1 MYIEGLTEEL
11 EDWLEKADEEQ
22 NLKFLFRSKKLP
34 QGELIAI
41 ELLGYFG
48 SVGQLV
54 TKELQK
60 SSKEIEKLAGIF
72 SNYFDEMI
80 QVNSGEILLPISMLR
95 LKINSQN
102 YLLTTSNF
110 AIPDVISYRLAE
122 ELYDTYKELKV
133 SKIILID
140 GIYSHDRKIEEEPKI
155 HQIISSKYKIEIKN
169 SDKSDFFLIGQ
180 IASSFLT
187 YWNKDP
193 GIPIEVYV
201 VESFSDYDPISALK
215 LLKTLKSKFGLIE
228 DFEET
233 KKLSEAFR
241 KDYNEKE
248 SIVDNNT
255 MEEEK
260 YDPRYFI

>member
-11 EDWLEKADEEQ
+11 EDWLEKADEGE
-22 NLKFLFRSKKLP
+22 NLRFLFRNEKHP
-34 QGELIAI
+34 ERGIIAI

-48 SVGQLV
+48 SVAQLI

-60 SSKEIEKLAGIF
+60 SSTEIEKLAGVF

-80 QVNSGEILLPISMLR
+80 QVNSGEILLPISMLK

-122 ELYDTYKELKV
+122 ELYDIYKKLKV
-133 SKIILID
+133 SKIILVD
-140 GIYSHDRKIEEEPKI
+140 GVYSHARKIEEEPRI
-155 HQIISSKYKIEIKN
+155 HRIVSSDYKIEVLN
-169 SDKSDFFLIGQ
+169 SDKSNFFLIGQ

-187 YWNKDP
+187 YWSKDP
-193 GIPIEVYV
+193 EIPIEVYV
-201 VESFSDYDPISALK
+201 VESFSDYDPISALE
-215 LLKTLKSKFGLIE
+215 LLKILKREFGLKE
-228 DFEET
+228 EFEET
-233 KKLSEAFR
+233 KKLSDAFR
-241 KDYNEKE
+241 RDFQEKNSINTNEP
-248 SIVDNNT
+248 I
-255 MEEEK
+255 EEEK